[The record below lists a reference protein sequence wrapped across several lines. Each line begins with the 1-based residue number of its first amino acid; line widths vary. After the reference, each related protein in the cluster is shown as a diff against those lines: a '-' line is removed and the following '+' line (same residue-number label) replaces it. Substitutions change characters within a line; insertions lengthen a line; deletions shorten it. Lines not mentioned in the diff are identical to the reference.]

1 MMTSGTAATTVA
13 AVQMRAVPC
22 DVAGNLDKAL
32 GFLEEASSRGAR
44 LTLFPEL
51 FNTGYFIGPELFDLA
66 ETDDGR
72 TVTWMREQAAR
83 REMLVAGSIP
93 ERRGDR
99 LLNTLFVAEPG
110 GGLHRYAKRQPVGL
124 ELAAFDHGDDEAI
137 AETSLG
143 RIGRAVC
150 ADLSWGK
157 TLLRPL
163 AGNVDLLLFSQASSS
178 LKPLGRLMWRQERRR
193 GRPFLGGAVKA
204 IGAPM
209 VLAGLVGPVQ
219 RIMRWYGV
227 SLRGGTWITN
237 AEGRAL
243 ANVPFDEEGV
253 AVAAVSIGSTGGD
266 PSSKVFRDPG
276 FGSDLLGSFVP
287 PEPSSAARAI
297 MSPQCP
303 LSAVPT
309 GR

>member
-1 MMTSGTAATTVA
+1 MTIVA
-13 AVQMRAVPC
+13 AVQMYATPR
-22 DVAGNLDKAL
+22 DVAGNLVRADV
-32 GFLEEASSRGAR
+32 FLERASGDGAK

-51 FNTGYFIGPELFDLA
+51 FNVGYFIGPDLFELW

-72 TVTWMREQAAR
+72 TVTWMREQAVR
-83 REMLVAGSIP
+83 RDMIVGGSIA

-99 LLNTLFVAEPG
+99 LFNTMFIAEPG
-110 GGLHRYAKRQPVGL
+110 GALHRYAKRQPVGL

-150 ADLSWGK
+150 ADLSWGR

-163 AGNVDLLLFSQASSS
+163 AGNVDLLLFSQASFNP
-178 LKPLGRLMWRQERRR
+178 KPLGRLMWRQERKR
-193 GRPFLGGAVKA
+193 GRPFLGRAAKA

-209 VLAGLVGPVQ
+209 VLAGLVGPLQ
-219 RIMRWYGV
+219 RITRWFGAY
-227 SLRGGTWITN
+227 LCGGTWITD

-243 ANVPFDEEGV
+243 ANVPFGDEGV
-253 AVAAVSIGSTGGD
+253 AVATVSIGSTGGD

-276 FGSDLLGSFVP
+276 FGRDLLDSWLVDLPNLRPLRGT
-287 PEPSSAARAI
+287 SARR
-297 MSPQCP
+297 S
-303 LSAVPT
+303 
-309 GR
+309 

>member
-1 MMTSGTAATTVA
+1 MTIVA
-13 AVQMRAVPC
+13 AVQMCATPR
-22 DVAGNLDKAL
+22 DVAGNLAKADV
-32 GFLEEASSRGAR
+32 FLERASRDGAK

-51 FNTGYFIGPELFDLA
+51 FNVGYFIGPELFELW
-66 ETDDGR
+66 ETNDGR

-83 REMLVAGSIP
+83 RDMLVAGSIA

-99 LLNTLFVAEPG
+99 LFNTMFIAEPG
-110 GGLHRYAKRQPVGL
+110 GGLHRYAKRQPFKF

-137 AETSLG
+137 VDTSLG
-143 RIGRAVC
+143 RIGCRIC
-150 ADLSWGK
+150 ADVNWGA

-163 AGNVDLLLFSQASSS
+163 AGNVDLLLFPQASIAAK
-178 LKPLGRLMWRQERRR
+178 LQGRLRWRRERKQ

-219 RIMRWYGV
+219 RIARWYGV

-253 AVAAVSIGSTGGD
+253 AVADVSIGSTGGD
-266 PSSKVFRDPG
+266 PSSKVFFRDPG
-276 FGSDLLGSFVP
+276 FGSDLLGSFFVDLP
-287 PEPSSAARAI
+287 NLR
-297 MSPQCP
+297 PQ
-303 LSAVPT
+303 
-309 GR
+309 GRRCQG

>member
-1 MMTSGTAATTVA
+1 MTSGTAATTVA
-13 AVQMRAVPC
+13 AVQMRAVPH

-51 FNTGYFIGPELFDLA
+51 FNTGYFIGRELFELW

-83 REMLVAGSIP
+83 RDMLVGGSIP
-93 ERRGDR
+93 ERWGER
-99 LLNTLFVAEPG
+99 LLNTLFIAEPDG
-110 GGLHRYAKRQPVGL
+110 RLHRYAKRQPVGL

-150 ADLSWGK
+150 ADLSWGR

-163 AGNVDLLLFSQASSS
+163 AGNVDLLLFSQASFNP
-178 LKPLGRLMWRQERRR
+178 KPLGRLMWRQERKR
-193 GRPFLGGAVKA
+193 GRPFLGGVAKA

-209 VLAGLVGPVQ
+209 VLAGLVGPIQ
-219 RIMRWYGV
+219 RVTRVFGAY
-227 SLRGGTWITN
+227 LCGGTWITS

-243 ANVPFDEEGV
+243 ANVPFGDEGV

-276 FGSDLLGSFVP
+276 FGRDLLDSWLVDLP
-287 PEPSSAARAI
+287 NLR
-297 MSPQCP
+297 P
-303 LSAVPT
+303 LRRS
-309 GR
+309 RQ

>member
-1 MMTSGTAATTVA
+1 MTSGTAATTVA

-32 GFLEEASSRGAR
+32 RFLEEASSRGAR

-51 FNTGYFIGPELFDLA
+51 FNTGYFIRPELFDLA
-66 ETDDGR
+66 EADEGR

-83 REMLVAGSIP
+83 HDMLVSGSVA

-99 LLNTLFVAEPG
+99 LLNTLFIAEPD

-143 RIGRAVC
+143 RVGRAVC
-150 ADLSWGK
+150 ADLSWGR

-163 AGNVDLLLFSQASSS
+163 AGNVDLLLFSQASFSP
-178 LKPLGRLMWRQERRR
+178 KPLGRLMWRWERT
-193 GRPFLGGAVKA
+193 FLAGAAKA

-219 RIMRWYGV
+219 RLTRVFGAY
-227 SLRGGTWITN
+227 LYGGTWITD

-243 ANVPFDEEGV
+243 ANVPFGEEGV
-253 AVAAVSIGSTGGD
+253 AVADVSIGSTGGD

-276 FGSDLLGSFVP
+276 FGSDLLDSWLVDLP
-287 PEPSSAARAI
+287 NLR
-297 MSPQCP
+297 P
-303 LSAVPT
+303 LRRS
-309 GR
+309 RQ